1 MKNMFSLEGKVALIT
16 GAGRGIGA
24 GMARVFAEAGA
35 AVAAVARTASQVEA
49 VAAEIRAA
57 GGRAVAIIADLNDN
71 SQLPGII
78 EQAVAQLG
86 GIDVLINNAGGA
98 MSPAF
103 VDTRMEHL
111 ESMFHLEVAVPF
123 ELSRLALPHL
133 LDRPG
138 ASIINT
144 CSVGTHRAP
153 RGALAHYVTKAALGH
168 LTKLMAADLGPRIRV
183 NAVVPGP
190 VETPALK
197 EVFEK
202 HPEIRERIN
211 NVVRM
216 RRIARPEE
224 IGYAALYLASPAA
237 AFVTGTLLDIDGGN
251 VEESRPISPDL

>member
-1 MKNMFSLEGKVALIT
+1 MTNMFSLEGKVAVVT
-16 GAGRGIGA
+16 GSGRGIGA
-24 GMARVFAEAGA
+24 GIARVFAEAGA
-35 AVAAVARTASQVEA
+35 AIACVARTASQVEA
-49 VAAEIRAA
+49 TAAEIRAG
-57 GGRAVAIIADLNDN
+57 GGRAVAITADLNDT
-71 SQLPGII
+71 SQLPGVIK
-78 EQAVAQLG
+78 QAVAQLG
-86 GIDVLINNAGGA
+86 GIDILVNNAGGG

-103 VDTRMEHL
+103 VDTRIEHL

-197 EVFEK
+197 EVLEK
-202 HPEIRERIN
+202 HPAIRETIK

-224 IGYAALYLASPAA
+224 VGYAALYLASPAA
-237 AFVTGTLLDIDGGN
+237 AFVTGTLLDIDGGK
-251 VEESRPISPDL
+251 VEESRSTPDL